1 MNLHLDPFVTLLSKN
16 GVFKVSVLGATVP
29 FSFYQLYA
37 GINTLSVI
45 FVDDFGNGKT
55 SNITL
60 TVGNYTAITV
70 LDELKSKLIAEAQ
83 TSSGMYI
90 GYTPTL
96 TFTYDSG
103 TSLDT
108 FRMTSPAGLANINM
122 QFSSNQILGRFF
134 GCSVNKFI
142 TSFVNA
148 TSDKPV
154 VVNPVNKLFIRSG
167 TLKQLGNRE
176 YVVESN
182 TYSDILYTLYINT
195 GQNTW
200 IQSNIES
207 NPVYITNESLSNINF
222 YLTSN
227 LDYLP
232 IDLQGLNWE
241 FQFKITE
248 VSKVAYIPRQL
259 AINLLESIPQQTEE
273 ETVEETNQ

>member
-1 MNLHLDPFVTLLSKN
+1 
-16 GVFKVSVLGATVP
+16 VSVLGATVP
-29 FSFYQLYA
+29 FSFYQLYS
-37 GINTLSVI
+37 GINTLQVI

-55 SNITL
+55 STITL
-60 TVGNYTAITV
+60 TPGNYTAITV
-70 LDELKSKLIAEAQ
+70 LDQLKTKLIAEAQ
-83 TSSGMYI
+83 ISVGMYI
-90 GYTPTL
+90 GYTPTI

-108 FRMTSPAGLANINM
+108 FAMTSPGGFASINM
-122 QFSSNQILGRFF
+122 SFSTNLILGRFF
-134 GCSVNKFI
+134 GCNNNKFI
-142 TSFVNA
+142 TSFVKA

-154 VVNPVNKLFIRSG
+154 VTNPVNKLFIRSS

-176 YVVESN
+176 YVVEKN
-182 TYSDILYTLYINT
+182 TYSDILYTIYINT

-207 NPVYITNESLSNINF
+207 NPVFITNESLSNINF

-232 IDLQGLNWE
+232 VDLEGLNWE

-248 VSKVAYIPRQL
+248 VSKVAYTPRQL
-259 AINLLESIPQQTEE
+259 AINLLESIPLSEQEE
-273 ETVEETNQ
+273 PTDNKFAERTTIAEQ